1 MAVIISKINLGLKN
15 QEVFIKG
22 QKYSNKET
30 LETFKVPTEK
40 LSEFIAKTEDV
51 AEVVLSGPTDYLKE
65 IQKDTEKKEKSLYK
79 KIKTNFTFL

>member
-1 MAVIISKINLGLKN
+1 MAVIISKINLGLRD

-22 QKYSNKET
+22 QKYSNKQT

-51 AEVVLSGPTDYLKE
+51 ENVVLAGPIAYLKE
-65 IQKDTEKKEKSLYK
+65 IEKDTQKKEKSLYK